1 MLGGFCIT
9 LMMMMM
15 MMLTPRNIVLISHF
29 IILFRRSIRLKKGSV
44 AGAGSER
51 KKSEQNESE
60 EGKDRLRIL
69 TDTLKTSYD
78 LTVLLWKTFSG
89 LK

>member
-1 MLGGFCIT
+1 MSPT
-9 LMMMMM
+9 V
-15 MMLTPRNIVLISHF
+15 VLISHF
-29 IILFRRSIRLKKGSV
+29 IILLRRSIRLKKGSV
-44 AGAGSER
+44 SGGAGSER